1 MLALAAAD
9 WIVMALYAVVVL
21 AIGWA
26 ANRRQ
31 KDSEDYFLAG
41 RSLPWWVVGVSL
53 IATSFSSVSLVG
65 GTGFGFR
72 TGMAWLQLQIG
83 DLVALVVVAALFLP
97 FFSTLGLTTAYE
109 YLEKRFGVVAR
120 TVASALFIVQ
130 TQLRAALLV
139 LAPAL
144 ALSTVLGWSIQTGIV
159 VTAVAAVAYSAFGG
173 IGAVVWTDLI
183 QMTVIVVGVT
193 VCLVIVAGDVP
204 GGFGAILDHAKQHGK
219 LEMVSF
225 TPQKGGIFNLLGAL
239 IPYGVLAMSLYG
251 TGQQAVQ
258 RFLACRDLKSARR
271 AALTGWVVGT
281 VSLGITLFLGVCL
294 AAWVQ
299 LAPNAT
305 PLEGDKVLPGFITGR
320 LPAGLAG
327 LMLAAIFAASMSS
340 LDSAVHSTSTSV
352 IVDFVRRFSKNP
364 PGPKREL
371 LIARLTTIAVGI
383 IATLGALYAAA
394 QTTGLLDTLVKW
406 LGYFAG
412 PLLGLFVLGMATKR
426 ATETGALV
434 GVAIAFAAILAVLF
448 GIGLHG
454 WHPLWLAPFSFLVT
468 VAVGYPTSLIP
479 SRTGGSGPPGA
490 A

>member
-41 RSLPWWVVGVSL
+41 RRLPWWVVGVSL

-159 VTAVAAVAYSAFGG
+159 VTAVAAVAYSAFG
-173 IGAVVWTDLI
+173 ASWT
-183 QMTVIVVGVT
+183 QAARQTPRNSVMPSETVPT
-193 VCLVIVAGDVP
+193 TQP
-204 GGFGAILDHAKQHGK
+204 
-219 LEMVSF
+219 VS
-225 TPQKGGIFNLLGAL
+225 A
-239 IPYGVLAMSLYG
+239 
-251 TGQQAVQ
+251 
-258 RFLACRDLKSARR
+258 ARR
-271 AALTGWVVGT
+271 ADFR
-281 VSLGITLFLGVCL
+281 SR
-294 AAWVQ
+294 Q
-299 LAPNAT
+299 L
-305 PLEGDKVLPGFITGR
+305 R
-320 LPAGLAG
+320 
-327 LMLAAIFAASMSS
+327 
-340 LDSAVHSTSTSV
+340 
-352 IVDFVRRFSKNP
+352 
-364 PGPKREL
+364 KRWT
-371 LIARLTTIAVGI
+371 ACWPV
-383 IATLGALYAAA
+383 
-394 QTTGLLDTLVKW
+394 
-406 LGYFAG
+406 
-412 PLLGLFVLGMATKR
+412 P
-426 ATETGALV
+426 
-434 GVAIAFAAILAVLF
+434 
-448 GIGLHG
+448 
-454 WHPLWLAPFSFLVT
+454 
-468 VAVGYPTSLIP
+468 
-479 SRTGGSGPPGA
+479 
-490 A
+490 